1 MNIFKKKNTNEEE
14 TQEKNIKLLVLECL
28 NSRLQGTIYDNCLLL
43 PRTGFS
49 IDIQIGKQESKNDIH
64 LLQVIYILK
73 HDDLDEPIIEPVA
86 AQGTTIEE
94 AVAMAVDSFRG
105 GLWHP
110 LNMVT
115 TRQGGVPVS
124 SDYLGQ
130 HYDYKMYAQSVVI
143 MGDKDKKPSMLI
155 NYIKNEI
162 PKYLGSKKYYW
173 VRIFLARHKERMTVE
188 VRVNGTVCPGLHIFF
203 KDYIE
208 SWEDKDI
215 LVTEKQYA
223 LFVQEEDDKCPFTK
237 ETVVECTKRAL
248 ELMGDCKSREEYIAL
263 KEEIDK
269 MAGDIAL
276 SAEIRVFTPEIM
288 ARHIL
293 RYGEGD
299 SLFLMVGD
307 DRVEFKKTQLRS
319 YFYIQQ
325 VIFDYLTRVKP
336 EKEQVMRI
344 VANSAS
350 FKEIQKAVQEGHEPT
365 DMYVP
370 GTTYKIDVENYKVW

>member
-1 MNIFKKKNTNEEE
+1 VNIFKKKNAKEEVS
-14 TQEKNIKLLVLECL
+14 QEKDLKLQILEYL
-28 NSRLQGTIYDNCLLL
+28 NEKLQGTIYDNCLLL
-43 PRTGFS
+43 PRSGFS
-49 IDIQIGKQESKNDIH
+49 IDIQIGKQENKNDII

-86 AQGTTIEE
+86 AQGKTMEE

-110 LNMVT
+110 LNMAC
-115 TRQGGVPVS
+115 TRQGGVPIS

-143 MGDKDKKPSMLI
+143 MGDRDKKPSMLI
-155 NYIKNEI
+155 GYIKDEI
-162 PKYLGSKKYYW
+162 SKYLGSKKYYW
-173 VRIFLARHKERMTVE
+173 VRIFLARHKEKKTIE
-188 VRVNGTVCPGLHIFF
+188 VRVNGTVCPGLHEFF
-203 KDYIE
+203 KNYIE
-208 SWEDKDI
+208 SWEDKDM

-237 ETVVECTKRAL
+237 EKVVECTRRTI
-248 ELMGDCKSREEYIAL
+248 ELMGECKSKEDYIAL
-263 KEEIDK
+263 KDEIDK
-269 MAGDIAL
+269 MTEDIAL

-288 ARHIL
+288 ARHVI

-299 SLFLMVGD
+299 SLFLLEND
-307 DRVEFKKTQLRS
+307 TPVEFKKTQLRS

-325 VIFDYLTRVKP
+325 VVFDYLARVKP
-336 EKEQVMRI
+336 EKEKVMRI

-350 FKEIQKAVQEGHEPT
+350 FREIQKAVKEGHEPT
-365 DMYVP
+365 NMWVP
-370 GTTYKIDVENYKVW
+370 GTTYKIAVDNYKVW